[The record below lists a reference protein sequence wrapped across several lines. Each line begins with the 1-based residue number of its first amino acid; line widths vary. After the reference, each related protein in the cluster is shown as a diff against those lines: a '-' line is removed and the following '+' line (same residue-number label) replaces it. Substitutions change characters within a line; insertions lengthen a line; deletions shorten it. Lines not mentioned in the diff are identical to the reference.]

1 MKTSTHSS
9 SNDPKNKKLFFRRY
23 SKGCPLSG
31 ATAPEIDYKDIKL
44 LSRFIS
50 TRGRILPRR
59 ITGVCASKHRKL
71 VQAIKNAR
79 IIALLPFS
87 DM

>member
-1 MKTSTHSS
+1 MKTT
-9 SNDPKNKKLFFRRY
+9 NDMKNKKLFFRRHT
-23 SKGCPLSG
+23 KGCPLTG
-31 ATAPEIDYKDIKL
+31 ANAPEIDYKDIKL

-50 TRGRILPRR
+50 ARGRILPRR

-71 VQAIKNAR
+71 VRAVKTAR
-79 IIALLPFS
+79 VLALLPFS

>member
-1 MKTSTHSS
+1 MKSS
-9 SNDPKNKKLFFRRY
+9 APDLKNKKLFFRRY

-31 ATAPEIDYKDIKL
+31 EAAPEIDYKDIKL
-44 LSRFIS
+44 MSRFIS

-79 IIALLPFS
+79 ILALLPFS

>member
-1 MKTSTHSS
+1 MKTT
-9 SNDPKNKKLFFRRY
+9 NDMKNKKLFFRRHT
-23 SKGCPLSG
+23 KGCPLTG
-31 ATAPEIDYKDIKL
+31 ASAPEIDYKDIKL

-50 TRGRILPRR
+50 ARGRILPRR

-71 VQAIKNAR
+71 VRAVKTAR
-79 IIALLPFS
+79 VLALLPFS

>member
-1 MKTSTHSS
+1 MKAST
-9 SNDPKNKKLFFRRY
+9 NDPRQKKVFFRRY
-23 SKGCPLSG
+23 TKGCPLSG
-31 ATAPEIDYKDIKL
+31 SAAPEIDYKDIKL

-50 TRGRILPRR
+50 ARGRILPRR

-71 VQAIKNAR
+71 VQAIKTAR
-79 IIALLPFS
+79 VLALLPFS